1 MSTKERDIAAA
12 ATQPTGAG
20 TEQGEQKHRNRWYTP
35 WLSPLWLCL
44 LIALALRTW
53 LIVRTHGVL
62 DGDEALV
69 GIQAERILR
78 GEFPIY
84 FYGIPYFGSL
94 EAYLIALIFAITGPS
109 VWALRAEPILVSL
122 LLVWLTW
129 KFAAALA
136 EAAHLPAYAQRY
148 FMIVAALVAA

>member
-1 MSTKERDIAAA
+1 MNYRTSVVKLAERPNAQADSSTK
-12 ATQPTGAG
+12 
-20 TEQGEQKHRNRWYTP
+20 KRWYAIFF
-35 WLSPLWLCL
+35 SPFWICL
-44 LIALALRTW
+44 LIALLLRVW
-53 LIVRTHGVL
+53 LVVRTQAFI
-62 DGDEALV
+62 DGDEVLV

-84 FYGIPYFGSL
+84 FYGQPYMGSL
-94 EAYLIALIFAITGPS
+94 EAYLVALIFAITGPS

-148 FMIVAALVAA
+148 FMIVAAL